1 MSFREKSA
9 WISFY
14 SIAIFAVMWFTHI
27 ARVEFF
33 HVPENPM
40 LWFFGTLVTVL
51 ALEIGLQIW
60 IRIQSPHEAR
70 TPKDERER
78 LIDMKASRVAFYV
91 LLVGA
96 FSSIGTMHI
105 PGSNRFTMAQ
115 TMMGSILVALL
126 TRFATQIVLHR
137 RDA

>member
-14 SIAIFAVMWFTHI
+14 SIAIFAVMWFTHLV
-27 ARVEFF
+27 RVEFF
-33 HVPENPM
+33 RVPENPM

-51 ALEIGLQIW
+51 ALEIGLHIW

-78 LIDMKASRVAFYV
+78 LIEMKASRVAFYV
-91 LLVGA
+91 LLIGT
-96 FSSIGTMHI
+96 FFSIGTMHI
-105 PGSNRFTMAQ
+105 PGGNRFTMAQ
-115 TMMGSILVALL
+115 TMLGSILVTLL
-126 TRFATQIVLHR
+126 AKFGAQIVLHR